1 MLVTTWGK
9 MGQVGDKWDSHKG
22 ELGQYW
28 RTGTH
33 YYTFI
38 TNATDNNF
46 LKSKITNQSPK
57 QL

>member
-46 LKSKITNQSPK
+46 LKSKITN
-57 QL
+57 